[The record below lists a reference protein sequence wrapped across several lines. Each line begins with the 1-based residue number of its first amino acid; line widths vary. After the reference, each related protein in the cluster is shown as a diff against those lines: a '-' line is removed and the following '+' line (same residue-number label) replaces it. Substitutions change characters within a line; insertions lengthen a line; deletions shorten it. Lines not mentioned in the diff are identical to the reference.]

1 MYKVFEVKLEKD
13 EIISEVISDDLV
25 SRQTISV
32 RDGKSLGMKEDVK
45 YAMIEGSEEAIERA
59 EEIFSEEDV
68 GEAENAE
75 KVREKIKEEDQAA
88 AEGMGTVFG

>member
-32 RDGKSLGMKEDVK
+32 RDGKSLGLKEGVK

-68 GEAENAE
+68 GEAENSE